1 MIMRIRPTDS
11 GTFSHSGRFD
21 DPDYGRSDDGM
32 DELRSFLEAVLHHHL
47 VAGHLR
53 GLFHILIGRRIAKA
67 DGTLV
72 SAGITWRELANL
84 LKELRFDPDLAK
96 AFDADPDEI
105 APRDRQRFWYSVIAL
120 ARPDSAEAYADAEVL
135 AVRLKPL
142 GYHVAIATNV
152 PTPTRPKSPPPP
164 KRPESRMP
172 KGKKK

>member
-1 MIMRIRPTDS
+1 MIMRILPNEPATLTIPS
-11 GTFSHSGRFD
+11 RFD
-21 DPDYGRSDDGM
+21 DIGHGRSDDGM
-32 DELRSFLEAVLHHHL
+32 DELRRFLETAQHHRL

-53 GLFHILIGRRIAKA
+53 GLFHIVIGRRIVKA

-96 AFDADPDEI
+96 EFDADSEDV

-120 ARPDSAEAYADAEVL
+120 AHPDSAEAFADAELL
-135 AVRLKPL
+135 AARLKPL
-142 GYHVAIATNV
+142 GYQVAIATSTPS
-152 PTPTRPKSPPPP
+152 PTKPKSPPP
-164 KRPESRMP
+164 KAPESRIP